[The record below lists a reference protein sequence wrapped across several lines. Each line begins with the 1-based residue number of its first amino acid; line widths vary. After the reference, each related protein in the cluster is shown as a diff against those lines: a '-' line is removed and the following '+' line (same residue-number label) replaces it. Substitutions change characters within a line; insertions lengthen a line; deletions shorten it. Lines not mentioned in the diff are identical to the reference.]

1 MLQLTPLQ
9 RLSRTTNLVI
19 FLGLLYTCLHLL
31 GGLGFWQGFSGPGL
45 LVAVSLLG
53 LGYGIRYG
61 NSACLY
67 VATGIYAAL
76 SLYSGMLVVV
86 TRTPS
91 VLVRLVLSAWA
102 CWRLL
107 QAIPLM
113 RRLRHTPVFPLP
125 MSRYGERLLRRK
137 RV

>member
-1 MLQLTPLQ
+1 MRQLTPLQ

-31 GGLGFWQGFSGPGL
+31 GGLGFWQGFSGLGL

-61 NSACLY
+61 SSVCLY
-67 VATGIYAAL
+67 AATGICVGI
-76 SLYSGMLVVV
+76 SLYSGVLLLV
-86 TRTPS
+86 TQRPS
-91 VLVRLVLSAWA
+91 VLVRLVLSVWA
-102 CWRLL
+102 CGRLL

-113 RRLRHTPVFPLP
+113 RVLRHTPVFPLP
-125 MSRYGERLLRRK
+125 MSRYGERFLRRK